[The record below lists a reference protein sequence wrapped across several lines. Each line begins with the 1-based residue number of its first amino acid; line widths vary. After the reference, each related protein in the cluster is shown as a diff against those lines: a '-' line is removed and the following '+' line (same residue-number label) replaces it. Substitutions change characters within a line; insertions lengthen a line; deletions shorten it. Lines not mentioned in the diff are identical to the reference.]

1 MEQDPP
7 STFIRPCK
15 RQDNLASS
23 SRPLIPGPAG
33 AVQAAMIHRRSTDD
47 KPNISTQ
54 QFVRQVLQDGHDTD
68 PDFQSNA
75 WLSALQL
82 NGSATPLGAITHH
95 HKRVDHVIGVIK
107 SCNPNGFGDA
117 TVTLKVFPYSSL
129 YFSEMIHVSLMTS
142 EIEIQDPTG
151 TVGASIHHKV
161 FTESVFAKD
170 ITVGSVLLLQK
181 VAVFSPRK
189 SNCYLNIT
197 LSNVVKVF
205 SKDSAPPPGS
215 FTNITED

>member
-95 HKRVDHVIGVIK
+95 HERVDHVIGVIK

-117 TVTLKVFPYSSL
+117 TVTLK
-129 YFSEMIHVSLMTS
+129 
-142 EIEIQDPTG
+142 DPTG

-170 ITVGSVLLLQK
+170 ITVGCVLLLQK

>member
-15 RQDNLASS
+15 HQDNLASS

-54 QFVRQVLQDGHDTD
+54 QLVRQVLQDGHDTD

-95 HKRVDHVIGVIK
+95 HERVDHVIGVIK

-117 TVTLKVFPYSSL
+117 TVTLK
-129 YFSEMIHVSLMTS
+129 
-142 EIEIQDPTG
+142 DPTG

-197 LSNVVKVF
+197 LSNVVKV
-205 SKDSAPPPGS
+205 
-215 FTNITED
+215 

>member
-15 RQDNLASS
+15 RQDNLSSS

-54 QFVRQVLQDGHDTD
+54 QFVRQVLQDGHNID

-75 WLSALQL
+75 WLSTLQL

-95 HKRVDHVIGVIK
+95 HEGVDHVLAVIK
-107 SCNPNGFGDA
+107 SYNPNGFGDA
-117 TVTLKVFPYSSL
+117 TVTLK
-129 YFSEMIHVSLMTS
+129 
-142 EIEIQDPTG
+142 DPTS

-189 SNCYLNIT
+189 STCYLNIT

-205 SKDSAPPPGS
+205 PKDSAPPPGS

>member
-117 TVTLKVFPYSSL
+117 TVTLK
-129 YFSEMIHVSLMTS
+129 
-142 EIEIQDPTG
+142 DPTG

>member
-95 HKRVDHVIGVIK
+95 HERVDHVIGVIK

-117 TVTLKVFPYSSL
+117 TVTLK
-129 YFSEMIHVSLMTS
+129 
-142 EIEIQDPTG
+142 DPTG

-189 SNCYLNIT
+189 SNCYLNKT

>member
-75 WLSALQL
+75 LLSALQL

-95 HKRVDHVIGVIK
+95 HERVDHVIGVIK

-117 TVTLKVFPYSSL
+117 TVTLK
-129 YFSEMIHVSLMTS
+129 
-142 EIEIQDPTG
+142 DPTG

>member
-15 RQDNLASS
+15 RQDNLASN

-54 QFVRQVLQDGHDTD
+54 QFVRQVLQDCHDTD

-95 HKRVDHVIGVIK
+95 HERVDHVIGVIK

-117 TVTLKVFPYSSL
+117 TVTLK
-129 YFSEMIHVSLMTS
+129 
-142 EIEIQDPTG
+142 DPTG

>member
-95 HKRVDHVIGVIK
+95 HERVDHVIGVIK

-117 TVTLKVFPYSSL
+117 TVTLK
-129 YFSEMIHVSLMTS
+129 
-142 EIEIQDPTG
+142 DPTG